1 VTNPIAVCRAARGM
15 GNKQL
20 ADMLAVHPTTLSAWE
35 SRRCTPSSANLA
47 ACRAVFGEELW
58 NWALLQ
64 VPELETRERG
74 RPRKL

>member
-1 VTNPIAVCRAARGM
+1 M

-20 ADMLAVHPTTLSAWE
+20 ADMLDVHPTTLSAWE

-47 ACRAVFGEELW
+47 ACRAAFGEELW